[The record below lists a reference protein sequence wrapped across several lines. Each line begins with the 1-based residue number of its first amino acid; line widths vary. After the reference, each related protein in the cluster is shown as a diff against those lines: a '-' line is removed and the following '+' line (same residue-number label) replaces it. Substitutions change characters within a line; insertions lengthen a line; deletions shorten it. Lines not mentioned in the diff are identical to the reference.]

1 MFLLKPDLDP
11 ASLRLA
17 WHSRKQMP
25 TASILFWITTGQL
38 VRLHKEELDD
48 FFLSVFLSFFLWCM
62 TEEEYQWRVLRCYGK
77 WGCARPRALPRA
89 PDECAQRSLRP
100 AQKKHV
106 SLDARLTAR
115 TGALV
120 RTTLDH
126 LSWVVVVVGLGRG
139 LATRRGQGAGA
150 PSASQHNSGATQDD
164 GGALH
169 HLMIT
174 RSYIC
179 RLTWHI
185 ISQSGF
191 YDVLFFGK
199 IKWFNHVV

>member
-139 LATRRGQGAGA
+139 LATRRGQGAGDITIRLLRCFIFWKN
-150 PSASQHNSGATQDD
+150 Q
-164 GGALH
+164 
-169 HLMIT
+169 MIQ
-174 RSYIC
+174 SC
-179 RLTWHI
+179 RLRPIRRICSYRTYLSNNI
-185 ISQSGF
+185 F
-191 YDVLFFGK
+191 Y
-199 IKWFNHVV
+199 